1 MTLVMAS
8 ILTILFVAFAIEAVA
23 VVILKRGL
31 DDIGARYNGRRATL
45 SWWRNIL
52 ALVGNWFTQRDVII
66 GVFLKAVFF
75 VLLQYLIGLR
85 DISFIWPLTA
95 LSFVMT
101 TLTARFFLRERVNV
115 VRWWGVALI
124 VAGAALTSYS
134 ENNGAKP
141 QDVSSVSTASGQ
153 NSLTYRSGLAL
164 PVHPCESTSFRFPA
178 SRLLRIGPYMCR
190 QKPPVRQTRLAP
202 VFYQNSRVFRA
213 ASGRGLF
220 DRM

>member
-1 MTLVMAS
+1 MAS
-8 ILTILFVAFAIEAVA
+8 ILTILFVAFAIEAIA

-31 DDIGARYNGRRATL
+31 DDIGARYTGRRAIL

-75 VLLQYLIGLR
+75 ILLQYLIGQR

-101 TLTARFFLRERVNV
+101 TLTARFFLRERVNL
-115 VRWWGVALI
+115 VRWWGVVLI

-134 ENNGAKP
+134 EKAQERTP
-141 QDVSSVSTASGQ
+141 SVDAPMSASVAH
-153 NSLTYRSGLAL
+153 Y
-164 PVHPCESTSFRFPA
+164 
-178 SRLLRIGPYMCR
+178 
-190 QKPPVRQTRLAP
+190 
-202 VFYQNSRVFRA
+202 
-213 ASGRGLF
+213 
-220 DRM
+220 